1 MKTGD
6 KMTEKDFTLRV
17 ATLREKKG
25 VSAREM
31 SVAIGQNPGYISNIE
46 TGKALPSLSGV
57 LAICRYLELTPAE
70 FFALDLQDP
79 KKTNEL
85 FNELKGLDDRYVDVI
100 KTLVGMLR
108 EKQDDNI
115 L

>member
-1 MKTGD
+1 
-6 KMTEKDFTLRV
+6 MTEKDFARRV
-17 ATLREKKG
+17 AELRENKG
-25 VSAREM
+25 VSARDM
-31 SVAIGQNPGYISNIE
+31 SISIGQNPGYISNIE
-46 TGKALPSLSGV
+46 TGKALPSLSGI

-70 FFALDLQDP
+70 FFDLDLKNP

-85 FNELKGLDDRYVDVI
+85 LCELKGLDNRYVDVI

-108 EKQDDNI
+108 EKQDDSI